1 MTQISALI
9 NKCLFVTLG
18 LTFTTLIY
26 AQQPFQTY
34 DMIVSDPAG
43 VVAALDKF
51 KASQTGQQ
59 ASSTVVLSQYLA
71 NGESLATH
79 QILVLYPTIL
89 DMDLELKRNATS
101 DDWSELLTD
110 IRSAASVEAEGIGQ
124 VLAAAGNPND
134 PVMTAIGRIR
144 VTYQLSVDDPA
155 TYASAWSDFANDNL
169 QENNVSILRSVIA
182 YGANPS
188 THLVSNVYSSLG
200 EALSNQPQTMEG
212 YDEFLQRVSS
222 IRTVEGRVI
231 STVVGE
237 WRP

>member
-89 DMDLELKRNATS
+89 DMDLELKHNATS

-124 VLAAAGNPND
+124 VLATAGNPND
-134 PVMTAIGRIR
+134 PVMTAIGRVR

>member
-124 VLAAAGNPND
+124 VLATAGNPND
-134 PVMTAIGRIR
+134 PVMTAIGRVR

>member
-18 LTFTTLIY
+18 LTFSTLIF

-124 VLAAAGNPND
+124 VLATAGNPND
-134 PVMTAIGRIR
+134 PVMTAIGRVR

-188 THLVSNVYSSLG
+188 THLVTNVYSSLG

>member
-1 MTQISALI
+1 MTQNSALI

-134 PVMTAIGRIR
+134 PVMTAIGRVR

>member
-18 LTFTTLIY
+18 LTFSTLIY

-59 ASSTVVLSQYLA
+59 ASSTVVLSQYIA

-79 QILVLYPTIL
+79 QILVIYPTIL

-110 IRSAASVEAEGIGQ
+110 IRSVASVEAEGIGQ

-134 PVMTAIGRIR
+134 PVMTAIGRVR

>member
-9 NKCLFVTLG
+9 NRCLFVTLG

-59 ASSTVVLSQYLA
+59 ASSTVVLSQYIA

-124 VLAAAGNPND
+124 VLATAGNPND
-134 PVMTAIGRIR
+134 PVMTAIGRVR

>member
-9 NKCLFVTLG
+9 NKCIFVTLG

-110 IRSAASVEAEGIGQ
+110 IRSVASVEAEGIGQ
-124 VLAAAGNPND
+124 VLASAGNPND
-134 PVMTAIGRIR
+134 PVMTAIGRTR

-155 TYASAWSDFANDNL
+155 TYASAWSDFANENL
-169 QENNVSILRSVIA
+169 QENIVSILRSVIA

-188 THLVSNVYSSLG
+188 THLVTNVYSSLG

>member
-124 VLAAAGNPND
+124 VLATAGNPND
-134 PVMTAIGRIR
+134 PVMTAIGRVR

-188 THLVSNVYSSLG
+188 THLVTNVYSSLG

>member
-9 NKCLFVTLG
+9 NRCLFVTLG

-124 VLAAAGNPND
+124 VLATAGNPND
-134 PVMTAIGRIR
+134 PVMTAIGRTR

>member
-110 IRSAASVEAEGIGQ
+110 IRSVASVEAEGIGQ
-124 VLAAAGNPND
+124 VLASAGNPND
-134 PVMTAIGRIR
+134 PVMTAIGRTR

-155 TYASAWSDFANDNL
+155 TYASAWSDFANENL
-169 QENNVSILRSVIA
+169 QENIVSILRSVIA

-188 THLVSNVYSSLG
+188 THLVTNVYSSLG

>member
-18 LTFTTLIY
+18 LTFSTLIF

-124 VLAAAGNPND
+124 VLASAGNPND
-134 PVMTAIGRIR
+134 PVMTAIGRTR

>member
-124 VLAAAGNPND
+124 VLATAGNTND
-134 PVMTAIGRIR
+134 PVMTAIGRVR

>member
-59 ASSTVVLSQYLA
+59 ASSTVVLSQYIA

-124 VLAAAGNPND
+124 VLATAGNPND
-134 PVMTAIGRIR
+134 PVMTAIGRVR

>member
-18 LTFTTLIY
+18 LTFSTLIF

-124 VLAAAGNPND
+124 VLATAGNPND
-134 PVMTAIGRIR
+134 PVMTAIGRTR
-144 VTYQLSVDDPA
+144 VTYQLSVDDP
-155 TYASAWSDFANDNL
+155 
-169 QENNVSILRSVIA
+169 
-182 YGANPS
+182 
-188 THLVSNVYSSLG
+188 THL
-200 EALSNQPQTMEG
+200 
-212 YDEFLQRVSS
+212 FLLL
-222 IRTVEGRVI
+222 ICD
-231 STVVGE
+231 
-237 WRP
+237 

>member
-134 PVMTAIGRIR
+134 PVMTAIGRVR